1 MSTPAVRAPKGEAL
15 ADPAIPGPGVDP
27 LPEVPVATLIPP
39 DSWTARLADLLHRD
53 PSDIT
58 DAAVQS
64 LLDTLATGDPTA
76 DQTRHTLLRLLARRR
91 AQSGPSHAP
100 PVPAAALPR
109 WPTEPPTP
117 FPPFHPGGL
126 AGTSLV
132 SICHDGSPATALASW
147 LATTADEI
155 VLVDWS
161 AKAQPTDLPTDPRL
175 RVIRIEGPELSPAQ
189 AFNAGF
195 RLARHQRIVALAAAV
210 ELGPDYLGTPP
221 TPGEFRTSPGPSDGS
236 GVLLDLNRRDLAR
249 SGGFNEYLDTADF
262 LLDDL
267 VARLI
272 AQGLRPAPARHFSAP
287 PAPAPLRL
295 DEGSLRHC
303 LQHSPGFAA
312 LRNRFIA
319 AIMPDWS
326 ASKSRAF
333 RLAEII
339 DHNLTLHP
347 AAAPALKPSLL
358 LRAAAENHALIDL
371 VARHIGGAPV
381 MLNSRRLDIVLNRP
395 ANDVCALDV
404 ALASGPEPDLVTTRR
419 AWLVVDIDASALPL
433 PGNPA
438 QTAFASLKDLAR
450 NHQMTLIVRLPDDS
464 PNDLGPLLSDH
475 PLVAPDADLTQG
487 FRPVTLRDLN
497 TPPSG
502 PPLPHGTM
510 AFNAQTVA
518 DFAALAARGP
528 AILLRRP
535 KLFIDA
541 QHGLGNRLR
550 AVASA
555 GAISWATGREL
566 VIIWQPDA
574 HCACRYDDLFEPT
587 GAILNQGFHTE
598 AAAMDID
605 LYNYMEVEPGS
616 IKNQPIA
623 LGAFRDAYL
632 RSACPLV
639 SPHSSWSSEND
650 WLSHQRLGP
659 VVLDLV
665 NRLRNP
671 NALSVHIRM
680 EGGTAAEHLPYE
692 SPANWS
698 AAAHREI
705 DHWRKRSHFS
715 YFQTRLDQLIAE
727 GQADSVFLASDTP
740 AVYDA
745 FAARYGDRISG
756 QPRRASDR
764 STQAIVHALADAIL
778 LSRAPRLLGST
789 YSSFTELANRL
800 ATQPI
805 AVELCGRDF

>member
-1 MSTPAVRAPKGEAL
+1 MSTPAVRVPKGEAL
-15 ADPAIPGPGVDP
+15 ADPAIPGPCANP
-27 LPEVPVATLIPP
+27 LPEAPVATLSPP
-39 DSWTARLADLLHRD
+39 ETWTAGLAELLRRD

-58 DAAVQS
+58 DAALQS

-76 DQTRHTLLRLLARRR
+76 DQTRHTLLRLLAQRR
-91 AQSGPSHAP
+91 AQSGPNLAP

-132 SICHDGSPATALASW
+132 SICHDGLPAAPLHSW
-147 LATTADEI
+147 LTTTADEI
-155 VLVDWS
+155 LLVDWS
-161 AKAQPTDLPTDPRL
+161 PAAPPPTGPTDPRL
-175 RVIRIEGPELSPAQ
+175 RIIRIEGTELSPAQ

-195 RLARHQRIVALAAAV
+195 RLARHQRIVALAARV
-210 ELGPDYLGTPP
+210 ELDADYLGTPP
-221 TPGEFRTSPGPSDGS
+221 TPGEFRISPGPSDGT
-236 GVLLDLNRRDLAR
+236 GFLLDLNRRNLAQA
-249 SGGFNEYLDTADF
+249 GGFNEHLDTADF

-287 PAPAPLRL
+287 PAPAPLGL

-326 ASKSRAF
+326 ATAARDF
-333 RLAEII
+333 RLAEIT
-339 DHNLTLHP
+339 DHTLTLR
-347 AAAPALKPSLL
+347 AAARPALKPPLL
-358 LRAAAENHALIDL
+358 LRADAENRALIDL

-381 MLNSRRLDIVLNRP
+381 MLNSRRLNIVVNRP
-395 ANDVCALDV
+395 ANDVCALDI

-433 PGNPA
+433 PGNLA

-450 NHQMTLIVRLPDDS
+450 NHQMTLVVRLPDDT
-464 PNDLGPLLSDH
+464 PNDLGSQLSDH
-475 PLVAPDADLTQG
+475 PLVPPGAEQTQG
-487 FRPVTLRDLN
+487 FRPVTLRDLYA
-497 TPPSG
+497 PPSET
-502 PPLPHGTM
+502 PLPHGTV
-510 AFNAQTVA
+510 AFNARTVA
-518 DFAALAARGP
+518 DFAALASKGP
-528 AILLRRP
+528 AVLLRRP

-550 AVASA
+550 AIASA

-574 HCACRYDDLFEPT
+574 HCACAYDDLFIPS
-587 GAILNQGFHTE
+587 GAILSQGFHAD

-605 LYNYMEVEPGS
+605 FYSYMEVEPGGA
-616 IKNQPIA
+616 KDQPIA

-632 RSACPLV
+632 RSAYPFV
-639 SPHSSWSSEND
+639 SPLSTWASENG
-650 WLSHQRLGP
+650 WLSHQRP
-659 VVLDLV
+659 NAVVMDLV
-665 NRLRNP
+665 NRVRNP

-680 EGGTAAEHLPYE
+680 EGGTAVEHLPYE

-698 AAAHREI
+698 AADHLEI
-705 DHWRKRSHFS
+705 VHWRKRSHFS
-715 YFQTRLDQLIAE
+715 YFQTRLEQLIAA

-740 AVYDA
+740 AVHDT
-745 FAARYGDRISG
+745 FAARYGNRITG
-756 QPRRASDR
+756 QPRSASDR
-764 STQAIVHALADAIL
+764 STPAIVHALADAIL